1 MNQDEYRKLA
11 EVEDRMW
18 YFRALHALIDRELA
32 QALPGGREARV
43 LDAGCGTGGL
53 IQRLRDAHP
62 SWSWVGL
69 DYSPLACSLARERT
83 GAEIAEGSITAMP
96 FANGSFDAIT
106 TADVLCQVEDAPR
119 AVAEFHRVLRPGGLL
134 VLNVPAYMWL
144 WSYHDDS
151 VQTRHRYTGPE
162 VRALLAA
169 AGFRGIQTTH
179 RNALILPLVYARRKW
194 FRKPT
199 DTSDVRDY
207 PWYWDAFFRTTS
219 AAELAWL
226 RLGGRWAWGSS
237 VFAVAR
243 KPLAVEGGSLGAS
256 PTAV

>member
-18 YFRALHALIDRELA
+18 YFRALHALIDRELSL
-32 QALPGGREARV
+32 ALPGNRDARV

-53 IQRLRDAHP
+53 ILRLRDAHP
-62 SWSWVGL
+62 AWSWSGL

-83 GAEIAEGSITAMP
+83 GGDITEGSITAMP
-96 FANGSFDAIT
+96 FEEGRFDAIA
-106 TADVLCQVEDAPR
+106 TADVLCQVEDPSTAL
-119 AVAEFHRVLRPGGLL
+119 AEFFRVLRPGGIL

-144 WSYHDDS
+144 WSYHDDH
-151 VQTRHRYTGPE
+151 VQTKHRFTSPE
-162 VRALLAA
+162 VRGLLAA

-194 FRKPT
+194 FSKPT
-199 DTSDVRDY
+199 DTSDVKEY
-207 PWYWDAFFRTTS
+207 PWYWDLFFRSTS
-219 AAELAWL
+219 AAEMAWI
-226 RLGGRWAWGSS
+226 RFGGRWAWGSS

-243 KPLAVEGGSLGAS
+243 KPLAVENGVREAS
-256 PTAV
+256 PRE